1 MPLSP
6 ELQEAVDTA
15 KAGQLAEARS
25 MLKQILRKDPTNEM
39 AWFVYS
45 QIAES
50 RANAIV
56 CLQKVLAINPYNE
69 RARKMLDQMQPK
81 EEPKPDSTQPWD
93 YNNYV
98 EQQEKSKGTTKK
110 KGINRNIVFGIGGLV
125 IIGLLLAAGF
135 YFAPSL
141 FPAKPTIAPIKAVIV
156 WTPTVDPCN
165 CDEAR
170 PYAERSVLRFG
181 EMVDE
186 MDAIGDGLNDN
197 SLSYE
202 TVVVTGAKAQGRYDD
217 QRKETPPPCLEQFD
231 IKMVG
236 IFWNWQQA
244 LASLQQGDNNA
255 VLAFVND
262 IVRQSNDIDRMLD
275 QLDLQ
280 LKGCPIPR
288 PTPPGRTG

>member
-39 AWFVYS
+39 AWFIYS

-98 EQQEKSKGTTKK
+98 EQQEKSKGTTNK

-156 WTPTVDPCN
+156 WTPTIDPCN

>member
-39 AWFVYS
+39 AWFVFS

-156 WTPTVDPCN
+156 WTPTIDLCN